1 MKLYRRNM
9 KRKGFTLI
17 ELLIVILVLAILMA
31 VALPLYLSAVSDSQL
46 KTCRSNMQTIA
57 NAEQAYKT
65 SNRAHVYTTTLTDLN
80 PNLGST
86 PICPSA
92 GAYSVTIST
101 GANTDGLTLT
111 GAITAMPGSGLTSL
125 ITSGVNGVL
134 TLPAAASIIVADS
147 GSQTGLNVNAKVAG
161 AGTSLTK
168 TGVAV
173 CGGPV
178 VQPLAGRTEGI
189 GPRN

>member
-1 MKLYRRNM
+1 MKLFRRNRN
-9 KRKGFTLI
+9 RKGFTLI

-65 SNRAHVYTTTLTDLN
+65 SDPGHVYTTNIADLN

-92 GAYSVTIST
+92 GTYAVAIST
-101 GANTDGLTLT
+101 GASTANDGVTTVPNGGLVISCTAT
-111 GAITAMPGSGLTSL
+111 GHGVFAPG
-125 ITSGVNGVL
+125 ID
-134 TLPAAASIIVADS
+134 A
-147 GSQTGLNVNAKVAG
+147 
-161 AGTSLTK
+161 
-168 TGVAV
+168 
-173 CGGPV
+173 
-178 VQPLAGRTEGI
+178 E
-189 GPRN
+189 

>member
-1 MKLYRRNM
+1 MKLFRRNRN
-9 KRKGFTLI
+9 RKGFTLI

-65 SNRAHVYTTTLTDLN
+65 STPAHVYTTTIADLN

-92 GAYSVTIST
+92 GTYAVAIST
-101 GANTDGLTLT
+101 GTATANNGTTPVPNGGLVISCTAT
-111 GAITAMPGSGLTSL
+111 GHGVFAPG
-125 ITSGVNGVL
+125 I
-134 TLPAAASIIVADS
+134 DS
-147 GSQTGLNVNAKVAG
+147 
-161 AGTSLTK
+161 
-168 TGVAV
+168 
-173 CGGPV
+173 
-178 VQPLAGRTEGI
+178 E
-189 GPRN
+189 